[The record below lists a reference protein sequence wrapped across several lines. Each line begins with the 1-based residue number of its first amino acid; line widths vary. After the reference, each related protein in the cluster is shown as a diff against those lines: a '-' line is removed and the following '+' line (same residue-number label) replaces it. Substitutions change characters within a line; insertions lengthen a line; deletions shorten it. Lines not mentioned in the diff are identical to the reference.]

1 LFHEGRGRA
10 WEWQSGKDLDCNLRG
25 VIHEVFSL
33 QLTFNYGQFNNNL
46 PATGALVM
54 RDYHP
59 KKDMM
64 GFLSF
69 DGKGRFDG
77 LPRSAVVLAAL
88 LIGLLTVPA
97 NRLAAQSAANDARSD
112 GNDARADAMFAT
124 PGGTP
129 APLTNLFATTPGLE
143 QQARR
148 SQFTFNILA
157 PIFFNS
163 NAEAANTGGTPSA
176 EISPIVG
183 LSWSS
188 PFFQSP
194 FRISANFRAEVDRFT
209 QASSVDFDKLAGSL
223 RLQYVDATNDQAFS
237 PYFAYAPR
245 MDFDPT
251 FRERFA
257 TRHDLNLGFNKI
269 FNFDG
274 NFQRVPF
281 ASNTLEATVWSF
293 GLTSFVQR
301 RFRDPEPSSIAFFLI
316 PSATYVISENWN
328 FSLGLDFERRWF
340 DPVQG
345 FAQQDWFL
353 EPIATLE
360 FVLPSSWFGAA
371 GNAALFG
378 RPALDFQVAYENNW
392 SNVQAATYNVWHVG
406 GALKLGWRF

>member
-1 LFHEGRGRA
+1 
-10 WEWQSGKDLDCNLRG
+10 
-25 VIHEVFSL
+25 
-33 QLTFNYGQFNNNL
+33 LTFNCWTFNFSVGSYKVQIRRCRHSAGN
-46 PATGALVM
+46 AM
-54 RDYHP
+54 SI
-59 KKDMM
+59 
-64 GFLSF
+64 LSF
-69 DGKGRFDG
+69 DPKRWLDG
-77 LPRSAVVLAAL
+77 LPRGAIVLAAIQVAL
-88 LIGLLTVPA
+88 LAVPVS
-97 NRLAAQSAANDARSD
+97 RLSAQSAANDARSD

-129 APLTNLFATTPGLE
+129 VPQENLFATTPGLE

-163 NAEAANTGGTPSA
+163 NAEAANSGGTPSA

-274 NFQRVPF
+274 SFQRVPF
-281 ASNTLEATVWSF
+281 ASNTLAATVWSF

-301 RFRDPEPSSIAFFLI
+301 RFRDPEPSSVAFFLI

>member
-1 LFHEGRGRA
+1 M
-10 WEWQSGKDLDCNLRG
+10 S
-25 VIHEVFSL
+25 I
-33 QLTFNYGQFNNNL
+33 
-46 PATGALVM
+46 
-54 RDYHP
+54 
-59 KKDMM
+59 
-64 GFLSF
+64 LSF
-69 DGKGRFDG
+69 DPKRWFDALPKG
-77 LPRSAVVLAAL
+77 AIVLAAIQVAL
-88 LIGLLTVPA
+88 LAAPVS
-97 NRLAAQSAANDARSD
+97 RLAAQSAANDARSD
-112 GNDARADAMFAT
+112 GNDARADAMFAA

-129 APLTNLFATTPGLE
+129 MPLDNLFATAPGLE

-176 EISPIVG
+176 EISPIIG

-245 MDFDPT
+245 MDFNAT

-274 NFQRVPF
+274 SFQRVPF
-281 ASNTLEATVWSF
+281 ASNTLAATVWSF

-360 FVLPSSWFGAA
+360 FVLPSSWFGSDR
-371 GNAALFG
+371 NATLFG
-378 RPALDFQVAYENNW
+378 RPAIDLQMAYEQNW
-392 SNVQAATYNVWHVG
+392 SNIAAFTYGAMHVG
-406 GALKLGWRF
+406 AALKLGWRF